1 MNDQKHAPNPQDTP
15 KQPCPWA
22 EADRTYQADRERRER
37 AAEREAVMRQNDY
50 LSKAGYLR

>member
-1 MNDQKHAPNPQDTP
+1 MNDQNHAPNPQDTP